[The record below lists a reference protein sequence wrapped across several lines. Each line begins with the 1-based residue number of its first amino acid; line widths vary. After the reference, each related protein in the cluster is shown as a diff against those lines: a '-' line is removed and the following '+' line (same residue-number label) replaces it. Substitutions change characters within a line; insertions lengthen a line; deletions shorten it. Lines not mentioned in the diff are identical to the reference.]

1 MLEPSRTLSQQR
13 ENKISRKIKNMI
25 VQIKHDYLCFWSS
38 GVWQM
43 AFEHKVLTLEVMYL
57 IQNHG
62 QNRLLYDFVY
72 VWELSGG
79 LVLRS
84 TKSLD
89 CQMELA
95 FLYCGIWTHMLC
107 VYHFSNH

>member
-1 MLEPSRTLSQQR
+1 
-13 ENKISRKIKNMI
+13 MI